1 MHHVHHTKNLLDSF
15 VLVDNVLDDL
25 VDAILAHLPVQELD
39 LDLQGRRLRLF
50 GVSLH
55 EELEAE
61 LDVAMAK
68 KAPPPAGVGRHLGL
82 DHGGGLRLHEEEVWE
97 GGVGELRH
105 YENEDGGP
113 KRIGRYS

>member
-61 LDVAMAK
+61 LDVALLN
-68 KAPPPAGVGRHLGL
+68 LGL
-82 DHGGGLRLHEEEVWE
+82 LLFACAAAFVCVHRLVATFI
-97 GGVGELRH
+97 L
-105 YENEDGGP
+105 D
-113 KRIGRYS
+113 SATF